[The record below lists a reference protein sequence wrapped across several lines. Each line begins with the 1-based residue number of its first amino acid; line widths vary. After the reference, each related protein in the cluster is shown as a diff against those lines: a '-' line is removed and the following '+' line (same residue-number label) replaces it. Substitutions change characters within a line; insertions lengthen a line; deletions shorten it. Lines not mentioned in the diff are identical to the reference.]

1 MSNETAIPN
10 YDRSCCACG
19 RVPTVEV
26 HTDDCDVH
34 KLDLCGPC
42 CWGESAMLDP
52 ENWND
57 E

>member
-26 HTDDCDVH
+26 HTDDGNVH

-42 CWGESAMLDP
+42 CWGESEMLEP